1 MGVAVRNMSSIL
13 DPHIASADPCDGLWS
28 AFDRLLNIGAF
39 YPAGHARSEEAA
51 RVFLDEMNAHL
62 ADASAL
68 TIDASRGAL
77 SVQGRVTPLESK
89 GAKRL
94 HAMLTSLGI
103 ARIEIDAVTSPIYL
117 HAFSTLLL
125 WSKHQADTAVGFRE
139 ISFDGLPPT
148 VRIMQRE
155 FGRRLG
161 GGGGALRADQA
172 QAAVAE
178 VMQAI
183 EGRTLDD
190 ATRETYRD
198 LIGRLFA
205 HAAERL
211 EADGSLPG
219 GAHAPITRSLE
230 DVLAVGVHAIRHALH
245 DLSADDTGDLRG
257 LFACAEKAIALSD
270 DRPSVELMLDVL
282 RQSAREAGLE
292 EMVDAENPA
301 EDDALY
307 EIPLAELTSRLSV
320 AAGPPVTV
328 AALTPDDRSEYLS
341 IVLQNLLNDPPAA
354 VFAAATFALRQ
365 ALAVPLTAAER
376 AVMTAGARQLFERG
390 AASVVDRLATHLLVA
405 LRRLSPEAP
414 ARLLRDACAN
424 AAPSAIRAAW
434 PHVVNELLLGS
445 VGVEPAL
452 SDALRRLA
460 IALPE
465 AEMQRSLGRL
475 EALDALGEGSFAR
488 RLGVLLTVETAPLC
502 AVLLESS
509 RGDLLG
515 GPLLDLLRA
524 APPPWPGARAL
535 PLLGAYHPR
544 HRSFLVRLLRD
555 EVRREPTP
563 ELQTAAGRLIVEGLP
578 TLPPVRRNEPWVA
591 SAIRE
596 LGVLR
601 VEGARAVLCTIL
613 WKRRLLILRAW
624 PAACRAAA
632 AAAIADLDVATPR
645 PEARP

>member
-1 MGVAVRNMSSIL
+1 MSSIL
-13 DPHIASADPCDGLWS
+13 DPHIAPADPCDGLWS

-51 RVFLDEMNAHL
+51 RVFLAEMHAHL
-62 ADASAL
+62 ANAPAL
-68 TIDASRGAL
+68 TIDAGRGAL
-77 SVQGRVTPLESK
+77 AVQGRTTPLESK

-148 VRIMQRE
+148 VRVVQRE
-155 FGRRLG
+155 FGRRFG
-161 GGGGALRADQA
+161 GGGVTLRTDQV
-172 QAAVAE
+172 QTAVAG

-183 EGRTLDD
+183 EDRKLDD
-190 ATRETYRD
+190 ATRESYRD
-198 LIGRLFA
+198 LIDRLFT

-211 EADGSLPG
+211 EMGGPLLG
-219 GAHAPITRSLE
+219 GAHASITRSLD

-245 DLSADDTGDLRG
+245 DLPADDTGDLRG

-282 RQSAREAGLE
+282 RQSVREAGLDE
-292 EMVDAENPA
+292 TTDAENPA

-307 EIPLAELTSRLSV
+307 EIPLAELTSRLTV
-320 AAGPPVTV
+320 AAGPPVTA
-328 AALTPDDRSEYLS
+328 AALTPGDRSEYLS
-341 IVLQNLLNDPPAA
+341 IVLQNLLNDPPVA

-365 ALAVPLTAAER
+365 ALAVPPTAAER

-390 AASVVDRLATHLLVA
+390 TDSVVDRLATHLLVP
-405 LRRLSPEAP
+405 LRLVSPEAP
-414 ARLLRDACAN
+414 ARLLRDACAD
-424 AAPSAIRAAW
+424 AAPPAIRAAW
-434 PHVVNELLLGS
+434 PHVVNELLLSPDGPDS
-445 VGVEPAL
+445 ATI
-452 SDALRRLA
+452 DALRRLA
-460 IALPE
+460 TALPE
-465 AEMQRSLGRL
+465 EEMQRSLARL
-475 EALDALGEGSFAR
+475 EALDALRDGSFAR
-488 RLGVLLTVETAPLC
+488 RPCVPLTVETAPLC

-515 GPLLDLLRA
+515 NALLARIQA
-524 APPPWPGARAL
+524 APPPWPGVRAL

-544 HRSFLVRLLRD
+544 HRSFLVRLLR
-555 EVRREPTP
+555 EGVRRESTP
-563 ELQTAAGRLIVEGLP
+563 ELLAAAGRLIVEGLP
-578 TLPPVRRNEPWVA
+578 TLPPARRHEPWVPG
-591 SAIRE
+591 AIRE
-596 LGVLR
+596 LGALPA
-601 VEGARAVLCTIL
+601 EGARAVLRTIL
-613 WKRRLLILRAW
+613 RERRLLILRAW

-632 AAAIADLDVATPR
+632 AAAIADLDAATPR